1 MKILIIDNHSI
12 VLSGFLLIFKNE
24 IPDLTF
30 EQITNVKEEFN
41 ISALYNYDMLIM
53 ESNIINIDS
62 NKLILDIK
70 NERPTLPILIF
81 SDISDTLFGKRYL
94 QLGAKGYLNKA
105 SNEFEIVKAV
115 KSILAGGIYMS
126 EKLIEKMTDD
136 LMFNRNQLNP
146 FEKLSKKEQVI
157 SKYLIKGFGT
167 LEIAEELSL
176 AQSSVSTYKFRIK
189 EKLGV
194 KSTYEINQL
203 AAQYNFSNS
212 LFKELN

>member
-212 LFKELN
+212 LFKELK